1 MRSIVADFKVPL
13 YDDVSPETRD
23 VLSELKLEILLM
35 LIECDDLINT
45 LYIYKYLTS
54 EEYCANTI
62 LYSEYYTTI
71 KNSMVYRI
79 VLGFSRLFD
88 KNESTRTL
96 RKITN
101 CIEQNNVL
109 REKENI
115 IFLLEELRIIDE
127 DAKSTYDFSTP
138 RDQYFAHLDKKKI
151 FSSLSVIKHITVIDE
166 LMKLLEDII
175 DKLVAI
181 CEIGFE
187 EVPSIQHDKEIRIP
201 DIRELNGFRQNA
213 EGVLNKSE
221 VIDKMLI
228 LTEDGLKFKER
239 GI

>member
-13 YDDVSPETRD
+13 YDDVSQETRD

-101 CIEQNNVL
+101 CIEQNKVL

-127 DAKSTYDFSTP
+127 WRRP
-138 RDQYFAHLDKKKI
+138 
-151 FSSLSVIKHITVIDE
+151 SLW
-166 LMKLLEDII
+166 L
-175 DKLVAI
+175 
-181 CEIGFE
+181 
-187 EVPSIQHDKEIRIP
+187 R
-201 DIRELNGFRQNA
+201 
-213 EGVLNKSE
+213 
-221 VIDKMLI
+221 
-228 LTEDGLKFKER
+228 
-239 GI
+239 